1 MNDKEQSKQA
11 RIAKLQ
17 QVQSER
23 KEDSLQRVYKAIE
36 RLQKIDAK
44 VNFTTVAK
52 EANLSIS
59 YLYKYPEVKH
69 RIAEVRNQQRSFP
82 TTPVAQPNSTVGAKV
97 ATKLRERITQLDKE
111 NQELKRKNEALAGQV
126 YRVHYLQEQV
136 ERQQQLIADL
146 QVALKDQ
153 QLASKVTPIST
164 KRKAVVDDRIQA
176 ELDGLGVELN
186 ATLVK
191 TIKSAT
197 EATVLDAIEAL
208 KEQLG
213 KKDIPNPGGWL
224 NQAIKE
230 GWTKPELVPQV
241 PQPSPKPAHQV
252 VTGNERPAK
261 ELLSIDKLQQLSN
274 IFNQKYE

>member
-1 MNDKEQSKQA
+1 MSNREESKQA

-17 QVQSER
+17 EVQANR

-44 VNFTTVAK
+44 IGFTSVAK
-52 EANLSIS
+52 EANLSVS
-59 YLYKYPEVKH
+59 YLYKYPEIKH
-69 RIAEVRNQQRSFP
+69 RIAEIRNQQRSFP
-82 TTPVAQPNSTVGAKV
+82 AAPVAPANSTAGAKV
-97 ATKLRERITQLDKE
+97 ATKLRERIAQLERE

-136 ERQQQLIADL
+136 ERQQQTIADL

-164 KRKAVVDDRIQA
+164 KRKANVDDQIQT
-176 ELDGLGVELN
+176 ELDGLGIDLN
-186 ATLVK
+186 ATLTK

-208 KEQLG
+208 KEQLE

-230 GWTKPELVPQV
+230 GWTKPEPTPQILT
-241 PQPSPKPAHQV
+241 KPAATVIIANSSEPQ
-252 VTGNERPAK
+252 K
-261 ELLSIDKLQQLSN
+261 EKAGIDKLKQLSN
-274 IFNQKYE
+274 RFNKQDK

>member
-1 MNDKEQSKQA
+1 MSDKEQIKQA

-17 QVQSER
+17 QVQADR
-23 KEDSLQRVYKAIE
+23 KDDSLKRVYKAIE

-52 EANLSIS
+52 EANLSVS
-59 YLYKYPEVKH
+59 YLYKYAEVKH

-82 TTPVAQPNSTVGAKV
+82 TAPVAQSNSTVGAKV
-97 ATKLRERITQLDKE
+97 VTKLKERIAQLDKE

-126 YRVHYLQEQV
+126 HRVHYLQDQV

-146 QVALKDQ
+146 QAALKDQ

-176 ELDGLGVELN
+176 ELDSLGVELN
-186 ATLVK
+186 PTLTK
-191 TIKSAT
+191 AIKSAT

-208 KEQLG
+208 KDQLS

-224 NQAIKE
+224 NQAIKD
-230 GWTKPELVPQV
+230 GWTKPEPAPQKPSKPEYPVVSASNQPTEELV
-241 PQPSPKPAHQV
+241 SFD
-252 VTGNERPAK
+252 E
-261 ELLSIDKLQQLSN
+261 LSN
-274 IFNQKYE
+274 IFTQKS

>member
-17 QVQSER
+17 QVQADR
-23 KEDSLQRVYKAIE
+23 KKDSLQRVYKAIE

-59 YLYKYPEVKH
+59 YLYKYAEVKH

-82 TTPVAQPNSTVGAKV
+82 TTPVAQSNSTVGAKV
-97 ATKLRERITQLDKE
+97 VTKLKERIAQLDKE

-146 QVALKDQ
+146 QAALKDQ

-164 KRKAVVDDRIQA
+164 KRKAVVDDQIQA
-176 ELDGLGVELN
+176 ELNSMGVELN
-186 ATLVK
+186 PTLIK
-191 TIKSAT
+191 TIQSAT
-197 EATVLDAIEAL
+197 EATVLDAIAAL
-208 KEQLG
+208 KEQLS

-230 GWTKPELVPQV
+230 GWTKPELVPQTT
-241 PQPSPKPAHQV
+241 SKPERHV
-252 VTGNERPAK
+252 VTASTQPAK
-261 ELLSIDKLQQLSN
+261 ELLSIDKLQQLST
-274 IFNQKYE
+274 IFNQKHE